1 MVKLFIWGMQKYPI
15 RNAFDKKKKWK
26 VIIYLPQRNKNF
38 AASYGFELILTAQ

>member
-1 MVKLFIWGMQKYPI
+1 MVELFVWGMQKYPI
-15 RNAFDKKKKWK
+15 WNAFDPKKWK